1 LLALEPIGLSV
12 LIPRKESNAMTR
24 ISTDGAVYTSS
35 AVDAVGNAFEEASAS
50 FERFCLA
57 AGIEALG
64 AMMEKDAE
72 GRCEPQY
79 CCSTGE
85 RAYRRGRTSGTI
97 GFHGGEIDIKR
108 GARARQQGIGAAELE
123 QGAAE
128 DCLGEWAMNQ
138 MLLNVSTRK
147 FLRSVRLPRGDVPAP
162 AGAGCRNQLPPG
174 SLRRCRLNA

>member
-35 AVDAVGNAFEEASAS
+35 TVDAVGNAFEEASAS

-85 RAYRRGRTSGTI
+85 RAYRR
-97 GFHGGEIDIKR
+97 
-108 GARARQQGIGAAELE
+108 A
-123 QGAAE
+123 
-128 DCLGEWAMNQ
+128 
-138 MLLNVSTRK
+138 
-147 FLRSVRLPRGDVPAP
+147 AP
-162 AGAGCRNQLPPG
+162 AALSVFTAARSTLNGVRAPG
-174 SLRRCRLNA
+174 SKELALPSWSKGPRRTASANGP